1 MMTGYL
7 YIFKDGYLA
16 VDSELVKLKFI
27 VPKILTKINR
37 IVEQSPGYA
46 VIDTNYGEEYID
58 FESIANEL
66 GLQIDWNKIE
76 FVLKGD

>member
-1 MMTGYL
+1 MTGYL
-7 YIFKDGYLA
+7 YILKNGYLA
-16 VDSELVKLKFI
+16 VDSELIKLKFM
-27 VPKILTKINR
+27 VPKILTKINY

-58 FESIANEL
+58 FESITDEL
-66 GLQIDWNKIE
+66 GLEFDWGKIE